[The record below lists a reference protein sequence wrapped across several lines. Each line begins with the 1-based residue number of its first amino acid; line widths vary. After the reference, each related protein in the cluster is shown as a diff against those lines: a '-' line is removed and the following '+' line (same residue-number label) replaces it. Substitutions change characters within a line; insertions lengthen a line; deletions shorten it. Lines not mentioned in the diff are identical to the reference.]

1 MLTANNSAMIILM
14 HGKSLQFL
22 FILILPAVFFIRCKQ
37 DPDSNRVCYTGVCVK
52 FVFKNHLTCLFILL
66 LSFFSCKKSTPS
78 VTLPPITETGANS
91 FGCKVNGKD
100 WVPYWR
106 CFNLVAGATELSYY
120 IQPIYSTNSLP
131 ILISV
136 TAGNSTDRESFFNFQ
151 QNSSYS
157 DHIYGTGNI
166 VDSVLINYVAGSGTV
181 YTNYQIYPGQ
191 NSPRYLQ
198 ISKLDTVNKIL
209 SGTFAFTLY

>member
-1 MLTANNSAMIILM
+1 M
-14 HGKSLQFL
+14 
-22 FILILPAVFFIRCKQ
+22 
-37 DPDSNRVCYTGVCVK
+37 
-52 FVFKNHLTCLFILL
+52 
-66 LSFFSCKKSTPS
+66 
-78 VTLPPITETGANS
+78 
-91 FGCKVNGKD
+91 
-100 WVPYWR
+100 PYWR

-136 TAGNSTDRESFFNFQ
+136 TAGNSTDGESFFNFL
-151 QNSSYS
+151 QNPSYS

-166 VDSVLINYVAGSGTV
+166 VDSVLINYVAGAGTV

-209 SGTFAFTLY
+209 SGTFAFTRYGVIGMNTLDSVVVTEGRFDLQFGNYSRCSP